1 MRQAGRQAHSDCASD
16 AFVTV
21 RVICISLCVSVCKV
35 CVCCVCASAAYVQ
48 MGVEAAESSVF
59 FYNGLRIADEA
70 TLEQIGECCGVL
82 RVY

>member
-1 MRQAGRQAHSDCASD
+1 M
-16 AFVTV
+16 
-21 RVICISLCVSVCKV
+21 
-35 CVCCVCASAAYVQ
+35 CCVCASAACVQ

-70 TLEQIGECCGVL
+70 TLEQIGECRGVL